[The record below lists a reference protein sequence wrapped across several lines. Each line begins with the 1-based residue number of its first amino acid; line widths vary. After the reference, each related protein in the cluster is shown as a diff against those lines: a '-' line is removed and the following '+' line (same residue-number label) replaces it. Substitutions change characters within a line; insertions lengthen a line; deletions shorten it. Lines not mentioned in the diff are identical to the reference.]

1 VVEERRKEREEGRGN
16 YIRPGKGGRARGKRR
31 EKGGWDRLLLRDR
44 NRRERAEKGE
54 EENMLGG
61 EKSV

>member
-16 YIRPGKGGRARGKRR
+16 YIRPWKGGRARGKRR
-31 EKGGWDRLLLRDR
+31 EKVGWDRLLLRDR
-44 NRRERAEKGE
+44 NRREREEKGE